1 MESVFTVP
9 TDLMVEGEG
18 DEDEGE
24 GEGEGEGDLP
34 TPEGLSA
41 TEASLLR
48 WVRALVELFDARAQV
63 EA

>member
-24 GEGEGEGDLP
+24 GEGEGEGS
-34 TPEGLSA
+34 EELS
-41 TEASLLR
+41 SKKPR
-48 WVRALVELFDARAQV
+48 N
-63 EA
+63 